1 VVKNLPLFSQTKG
14 AIFERNHNHS
24 DNTCQM
30 KKFISVLAFLILG
43 FSFTISTYGQK
54 EKVPPFRM
62 MMANNKVFMA
72 EDFPL
77 GKPMLIV
84 YFSPECEDCH
94 VFIEGML
101 NRIGDFKNVSIAMVT
116 YMTGDIVSKYVVKNS
131 LNMYNNIYV
140 GTEGNT
146 LFLKN
151 YYNIIYFPYV
161 VLYNKEGDLIVK
173 YTNKKVDIDDLV
185 SRIKKL

>member
-1 VVKNLPLFSQTKG
+1 MKRFI
-14 AIFERNHNHS
+14 AIS
-24 DNTCQM
+24 T
-30 KKFISVLAFLILG
+30 VLILG
-43 FSFTISTYGQK
+43 FCFVLNSNGQSN
-54 EKVPPFRM
+54 KVPPFRM
-62 MMANNKVFMA
+62 MMGNNKVFRA
-72 EDFPL
+72 EDFPM

-94 VFIEGML
+94 VFIEAML
-101 NRIGDFKNVSIAMVT
+101 TRIQDFKNVSIAMVT

-131 LNMYNNIYV
+131 LNMYTNIYV

-151 YYNIIYFPYV
+151 YYKIVNFPYV

-173 YTNKKVDIDDLV
+173 YTTREVDIDDLV
-185 SRIKKL
+185 SRIRKL

>member
-1 VVKNLPLFSQTKG
+1 
-14 AIFERNHNHS
+14 
-24 DNTCQM
+24 M
-30 KKFISVLAFLILG
+30 KKFISISAFLILG
-43 FSFTISTYGQK
+43 FFFTLSSYGQK

-72 EDFPL
+72 EDFPV

-101 NRIGDFKNVSIAMVT
+101 NRIGDFKGVSIAMVT

-131 LNMYNNIYV
+131 LNMYTNIYV

-146 LFLKN
+146 LFLKK
-151 YYNIIYFPYV
+151 YFNIITFPFV
-161 VLYNKEGDLIVK
+161 ALYTKDGDLVVK
-173 YTNKKVDIDDLV
+173 YTSKQVDLNDLV

>member
-1 VVKNLPLFSQTKG
+1 
-14 AIFERNHNHS
+14 
-24 DNTCQM
+24 M
-30 KKFISVLAFLILG
+30 KKFITLSTILILG
-43 FSFTISTYGQK
+43 FFFILNSYGQSD
-54 EKVPPFRM
+54 KVPPFRM
-62 MMANNKVFMA
+62 MMANNKIFRA
-72 EDFPL
+72 EDFPI

-101 NRIGDFKNVSIAMVT
+101 NRISDFKNVSIALVT
-116 YMTGDIVSKYVVKNS
+116 YMTGDIVTKYVVKNS
-131 LNMYNNIYV
+131 LNMYTNIYV

-151 YYNIIYFPYV
+151 YYNIINFPYV

-173 YTNKKVDIDDLV
+173 YTTRKVDIDDLV
-185 SRIKKL
+185 SRIRKL

>member
-1 VVKNLPLFSQTKG
+1 
-14 AIFERNHNHS
+14 
-24 DNTCQM
+24 M
-30 KKFISVLAFLILG
+30 KKIISFSILMFLGLH
-43 FSFTISTYGQK
+43 FSLIAHGQTN
-54 EKVPPFRM
+54 KVPPFRM

-72 EDFPL
+72 EDFPV

-101 NRIGDFKNVSIAMVT
+101 NRISDFKNVSIAMVT
-116 YMTGDIVSKYVVKNS
+116 YMTGDIVTKYVVKNS
-131 LNMYNNIYV
+131 LTMYTNIYV

-151 YYNIIYFPYV
+151 YYNIITFPFV
-161 VLYNKEGDLIVK
+161 VLYDKNGDLIVK
-173 YTNKKVDIDDLV
+173 YTTKQVDINDLV
-185 SRIKKL
+185 SRIRKL

>member
-1 VVKNLPLFSQTKG
+1 MKKVITLSALLLLGFC
-14 AIFERNHNHS
+14 FS
-24 DNTCQM
+24 DN
-30 KKFISVLAFLILG
+30 S
-43 FSFTISTYGQK
+43 SGQSN
-54 EKVPPFRM
+54 KVPPFRM

-72 EDFPL
+72 EDFPV

-101 NRIGDFKNVSIAMVT
+101 NRIADFKNVSIAMVT
-116 YMTGDIVSKYVVKNS
+116 YMTGDIVTKYVIKNS
-131 LNMYNNIYV
+131 LTMYTNIYV

-151 YYNIIYFPYV
+151 YYNIVTFPFV
-161 VLYNKEGDLIVK
+161 ALYDKNGNLIVK
-173 YTNKKVDIDDLV
+173 YTTKQVDLNDLV

>member
-1 VVKNLPLFSQTKG
+1 
-14 AIFERNHNHS
+14 
-24 DNTCQM
+24 M
-30 KKFISVLAFLILG
+30 KKVIALSGLILFGLCFAFIS
-43 FSFTISTYGQK
+43 YGQK
-54 EKVPPFRM
+54 EKVPSFRM
-62 MMANNKVFMA
+62 MMANNKIFKA
-72 EDFPL
+72 EDFPI

-101 NRIGDFKNVSIAMVT
+101 DRIPDFKNVSIAMVT

-131 LNMYNNIYV
+131 LNMYTNIYV

-151 YYNIIYFPYV
+151 YFNIVYFPYV

-173 YTNKKVDIDDLV
+173 YTTRKVDIDDLV
-185 SRIKKL
+185 SRIRKL

>member
-1 VVKNLPLFSQTKG
+1 
-14 AIFERNHNHS
+14 
-24 DNTCQM
+24 M
-30 KKFISVLAFLILG
+30 KKAIPVTILLLLGLCFSIS
-43 FSFTISTYGQK
+43 SNGQSD
-54 EKVPPFRM
+54 KVPPFRM
-62 MMANNKVFMA
+62 MMANNKVFRA
-72 EDFPL
+72 EDFPM

-101 NRIGDFKNVSIAMVT
+101 NRIQDFKNVSIAMVT

-131 LNMYNNIYV
+131 LNMYTNIYV

-151 YYNIIYFPYV
+151 YYNIINFPYV

-173 YTNKKVDIDDLV
+173 YTTRKVDIDDLV
-185 SRIKKL
+185 GRIKKL

>member
-1 VVKNLPLFSQTKG
+1 MKNVITL
-14 AIFERNHNHS
+14 
-24 DNTCQM
+24 
-30 KKFISVLAFLILG
+30 SVLMLFGTCFAFN
-43 FSFTISTYGQK
+43 SFGQK
-54 EKVPPFRM
+54 DKVPPFRM

-77 GKPMLIV
+77 GKPILII

-94 VFIEGML
+94 IFIEGML

-131 LNMYNNIYV
+131 LNMYTNIYV

-151 YYNIIYFPYV
+151 YYNIINFPYV
-161 VLYNKEGDLIVK
+161 VLYNKEGDLIIK